1 MTSHPDFPAERLIAC
16 RNPALATLRHHK
28 RQSLLAATEQ
38 ELEKVTGM
46 VARGRLAGRDA
57 IGVRV
62 GKVVNK
68 YKVAKPMIDR
78 SHQSLRFPVAL
89 TPKSQPLV
97 SSHH

>member
-28 RQSLLAATEQ
+28 RQ